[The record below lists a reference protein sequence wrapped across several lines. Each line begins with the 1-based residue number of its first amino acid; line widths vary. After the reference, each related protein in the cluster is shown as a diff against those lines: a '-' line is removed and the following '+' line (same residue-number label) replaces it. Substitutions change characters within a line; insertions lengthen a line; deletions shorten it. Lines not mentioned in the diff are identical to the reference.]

1 MFLVLRHGPVDL
13 LIQHLVGGGEVL
25 PEVGY
30 LLVMLLVLPR
40 GSVYLTTQ
48 LLLYPPDVNVRGVQG
63 TDDVGVV
70 PRVKKIHVPD
80 NLEHH
85 VTGNELLAPFLDGTG

>member
-1 MFLVLRHGPVDL
+1 MLVIFSHRPVDL

-25 PEVGY
+25 TEVGY
-30 LLVMLLVLPR
+30 LLVMLLVLSR
-40 GSVYLTTQ
+40 GTVDLTTQ
-48 LLLYPPDVNVRGVQG
+48 LFLYPSHVNVRGVQG
-63 TDDVGVV
+63 TNQVGIV

-85 VTGNELLAPFLDGTG
+85 VTGNELFTSLLDGTG